1 MASEKLSS
9 GHMNGSVEAART
21 YFQQFKGSPAEEYI
35 KARGLGD
42 VAEKFRLGYV
52 GSALTG
58 HEQRTGML
66 VLPYLRPAG
75 GAHGVATVRF
85 RCIADECVKDEAG
98 NYFAPTRKENHDRHK
113 KWYGKYWGLPGD
125 APRLFNTTAL
135 ITESP
140 FIVVTEGEFDAAVWE
155 SVGVP
160 AIAYQGT
167 GAWRDHFIPPLIGFE
182 TVYVIADGDEPGI
195 KAAEKLAA
203 LLPNAKVIV
212 FPDGQDTNS
221 FLHEYGAA
229 ALRERI
235 GL

>member
-1 MASEKLSS
+1 
-9 GHMNGSVEAART
+9 VEAAKT
-21 YFQQFKGSPAEEYI
+21 YYHQYKGSPAEEYI

-42 VAEKFRLGYV
+42 VADKLTLGYV

-58 HEQRTGML
+58 HEQRAGML

-75 GAHGVATVRF
+75 GPHAVASIRF
-85 RCIADECVKDEAG
+85 RCIRDECVKDEYG
-98 NYFAPTRKENHDRHK
+98 NYFAPSRKEDHSSHK

-125 APRLFNTTAL
+125 IPRLYNTRAL
-135 ITESP
+135 LTPEP
-140 FIVVTEGEFDAAVWE
+140 YIVITEGEFDAAAWE

-167 GAWRDHFIPPLIGFE
+167 NAWRDHFLPPLLGFG
-182 TVYVIADGDEPGI
+182 TVYIIADGDQPGI
-195 KAAEKLAA
+195 DAAEALAA
-203 LLPNAKVIV
+203 LIPNAKVIV
-212 FPDGQDTNS
+212 MPDGHDTNS
-221 FLHEYGAA
+221 FLHEYGAD